1 MRPQCSG
8 RRFLRCQNQKLF
20 NGSCAKPHQ
29 YGLQMRKAALMD
41 GYKNGNDRDDERK
54 NRDDDRPFR
63 DPPISLNIAGVFAT
77 LKLLLSQVFFAFITR
92 GPNL

>member
-1 MRPQCSG
+1 MSKPETPQRLLQS
-8 RRFLRCQNQKLF
+8 
-20 NGSCAKPHQ
+20 KPHQ

-41 GYKNGNDRDDERK
+41 GYKNGNDRDDECN

-77 LKLLLSQVFFAFITR
+77 LKPLFSQVFFALITR
-92 GPNL
+92 GPNF

>member
-1 MRPQCSG
+1 MRPRCSE
-8 RRFLRCQNQKLF
+8 RHLLRCQNQKLF

-41 GYKNGNDRDDERK
+41 GYKNGNDRDDECN

-63 DPPISLNIAGVFAT
+63 NLHIAGVFAM
-77 LKLLLSQVFFAFITR
+77 LKLLVCQLFFAFITR
-92 GPNL
+92 GPNP